1 MAKTYKTSK
10 SNRKLVSNLTR
21 ALSLGHEN
29 HIGRI
34 AIMFSIKHLAD
45 NAIYDIVLNDSGG
58 KEYSSNVLFG
68 DNEELYREVIA
79 YSHSTA
85 VNDPKVDNYIKYHLD
100 RGVEL
105 LGGLIFE
112 EQTVVSL
119 EEFVEEFCL

>member
-10 SNRKLVSNLTR
+10 INRTLVSNLTR
-21 ALSLGHEN
+21 VLSLGHEN

-34 AIMFSIKHLAD
+34 AIMYSIKHLAD

-68 DNEELYREVIA
+68 DYEELYREIIA

-100 RGVEL
+100 RGIEL
-105 LGGLIFE
+105 LGELIFE

>member
-1 MAKTYKTSK
+1 MARTYKTSK
-10 SNRKLVSNLTR
+10 INRTLVSNLTR
-21 ALSLGHEN
+21 VLSLGHEN

-45 NAIYDIVLNDSGG
+45 NNLHEMVLKDSGG

-68 DNEELYREVIA
+68 DNEELYREVVA

-100 RGVEL
+100 RGIEL
-105 LGGLIFE
+105 LCELIFE
-112 EQTVVSL
+112 EQRVVSL